1 MLGKLSLTIG
11 FFVTSFAL
19 SFGGIFF
26 VKTTTFAQGY
36 PFLKEQTSI
45 TLPKEEIIE
54 GPHVV
59 VLLEDMRV
67 ELRDGTSTI
76 ASYPVLSKGKPGSY
90 FETIGGKHVNDYK
103 TPLHFSSIG
112 HVYMPYSIHVFG
124 NYFIHGVPY
133 YPNGDKVSSAYS
145 GGCIR
150 LSDENAKVI
159 YDFVK
164 KGTPIIISQ
173 VAATEFSPTATS
185 SSLIESDEMTR
196 LMVATI
202 SLEVLTQDNDI
213 VDVTGNV
220 VTRKGILS
228 RLVQDGD
235 KNVARTYAN
244 YLGEGSYLKLMEQK
258 ASALGLSNTTF
269 TSVTGPAITSEAD
282 LVRFFSYINNYKSYL
297 RGLES
302 TTTTSPL

>member
-1 MLGKLSLTIG
+1 MFGKLSLTIG

-26 VKTTTFAQGY
+26 VKTTTFAQSY
-36 PFLKEQTSI
+36 PLFSKETVIS
-45 TLPKEEIIE
+45 LPKEEAVE

-59 VLLEDMRV
+59 VLLEEMRID
-67 ELRDGTSTI
+67 LRDGTSTV

-90 FETIGGKHVNDYK
+90 FETIGGKHVSDYK

-133 YPNGDKVSSAYS
+133 YPSGEKVSSAYS

-150 LSDENAKVI
+150 LSDEHAKAV
-159 YDFVK
+159 YDFVT

-173 VAATEFSPTATS
+173 VTATEFSSTATT
-185 SSLIESDEMTR
+185 SSLVFSDDMTR
-196 LMVATI
+196 LMVAAI
-202 SLEVLTQDNDI
+202 SLEALTQDNDI
-213 VDVTGNV
+213 VDVTGSV
-220 VTRKGILS
+220 VTRKGILP
-228 RLVQDGD
+228 RLIQDND
-235 KNVARTYAN
+235 KDVARTYAN
-244 YLGEGSYLKLMEQK
+244 YLGEGAYLKLMEEK

-269 TSVTGPAITSEAD
+269 TSVTAPAITSDVD
-282 LVRFFSYINNYKSYL
+282 LIRFYSYINNYKSYL

-302 TTTTSPL
+302 TTTSSL

>member
-1 MLGKLSLTIG
+1 MFGKLSLTIG

-26 VKTTTFAQGY
+26 AKTTTFAQSY
-36 PFLKEQTSI
+36 PFRGEEPTI
-45 TLPKEEIIE
+45 TLPKEESTE
-54 GPHVV
+54 GPHLV
-59 VLLEDMRV
+59 VLLHDMRV
-67 ELRDGTSTI
+67 ELRDGTSTLGT
-76 ASYPVLSKGKPGSY
+76 YPILSKGKPGSY
-90 FETIGGKHVNDYK
+90 YETIGGKYLNDYK

-150 LSDENAKVI
+150 LSDENAKVV

-173 VAATEFSPTATS
+173 IAATEFSPTATS
-185 SSLIESDEMTR
+185 SSLIESDDMTR
-196 LMVATI
+196 LMVAAI
-202 SLEVLTQDNDI
+202 SLEALTQDNDI
-213 VDVTGNV
+213 VDATGSV
-220 VTRKGILS
+220 VTRKGILP
-228 RLVQDGD
+228 RLIQDND
-235 KNVARTYAN
+235 KDVAKTYAN
-244 YLGEGSYLKLMEQK
+244 YLGEGAYLNLMKEK

-269 TSVTGPAITSEAD
+269 TSVTAPAITSDAD
-282 LVRFFSYINNYKSYL
+282 LVRFYSYINNYKSYL
-297 RGLES
+297 RGLENA
-302 TTTTSPL
+302 TSSL